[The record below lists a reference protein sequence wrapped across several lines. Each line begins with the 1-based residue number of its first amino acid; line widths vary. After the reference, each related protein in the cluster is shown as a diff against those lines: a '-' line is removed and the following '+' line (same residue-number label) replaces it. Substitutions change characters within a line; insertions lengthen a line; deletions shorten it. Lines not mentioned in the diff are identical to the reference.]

1 MMDAYELM
9 ERTDAAP
16 TVKAAVP
23 PYCPRCG
30 TQRVTI
36 HSLNGRY
43 WIACHHGTCGRW
55 TEIQPPETIDDRQR

>member
-1 MMDAYELM
+1 MDAYEMM
-9 ERTDAAP
+9 ERTDTAP
-16 TVKAAVP
+16 TVKAAP
-23 PYCPRCG
+23 AICCPRCG

-55 TEIQPPETIDDRQR
+55 TEIQPPEMTDDRQR

>member
-1 MMDAYELM
+1 MDAYELM
-9 ERTDAAP
+9 ERTDTAP

-43 WIACHHGTCGRW
+43 WIACNYGTCGRG
-55 TEIQPPETIDDRQR
+55 TEIQPPETTADR

>member
-1 MMDAYELM
+1 MDAYELM
-9 ERTDAAP
+9 ERTDTTP
-16 TVKAAVP
+16 TVKAAP
-23 PYCPRCG
+23 PVSCPRCG

-55 TEIQPPETIDDRQR
+55 TEIQPPEMTDDRQR